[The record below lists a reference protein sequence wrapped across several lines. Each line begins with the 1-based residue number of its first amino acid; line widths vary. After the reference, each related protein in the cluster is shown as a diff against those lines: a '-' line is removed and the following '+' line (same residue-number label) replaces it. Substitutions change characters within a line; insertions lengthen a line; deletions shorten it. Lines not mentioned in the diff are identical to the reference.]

1 MKKLLALILAAALA
15 LSLVACGG
23 GSGAEDTN
31 TPSTGN
37 GDTPNGGGDSIPE
50 DTGEPADYVEDDTR
64 YQLGDTVSTDI
75 LELTVKKASLAYYA
89 KGANTTTDGKNRT
102 TNIDEAYEPAD
113 GSSYCFY
120 KCNKGRVLVCLD
132 FILKNTDRSSLN
144 TTDGYNVEFVI
155 RKDGDTFDVKGYA
168 LNYPDGILGLNYGH
182 SSIAV
187 NDGDFITNKT
197 GNIIMKSGTAYE
209 IKTVGI
215 AGFEAEDLSA
225 SFELI
230 ATIKNSSGDTEE
242 FFYSIE

>member
-23 GSGAEDTN
+23 GGGTGDTN
-31 TPSTGN
+31 TPST
-37 GDTPNGGGDSIPE
+37 PSGGGDSIPE

-75 LELTVKKASLAYYA
+75 LELTVKKASLALYA
-89 KGANTTTDGKNRT
+89 KGPVYTLSGET

-113 GSSYCFY
+113 GSSYCLF

-132 FILKNTDRSSLN
+132 FILKNTDRYDLN
-144 TTDGYNVEFVI
+144 TDDCNIEFVI

-168 LNYPDGILGLNYGH
+168 LNYPDGVLGLNYGN
-182 SSIAV
+182 SSIAT
-187 NDGDFITNKT
+187 NDGAFIKYEA
-197 GNIIMKSGTAYE
+197 GNIIMKPNTAYE

-225 SFELI
+225 TFELI
-230 ATIKNSSGDTEE
+230 ATIENSDRKSVV
-242 FFYSIE
+242 